1 MTVTDVRKD
10 PTALTMTVASE
21 WDAPIARV
29 WQLWADPRKLERW
42 WGPPT
47 YPATVVEHDLR
58 PGGKVSYF
66 MTSPEGEQHHGW
78 WKVVAVDEPHRLDL
92 EDGFADT
99 DGNPNDDD
107 ADDAVHRH
115 LRRAAERRHAHA
127 HRDAVPVAR
136 GDGPADRDGHGGGPR
151 RRHGPDRRHP
161 RGGLT
166 QGPPSGG
173 GGGSRTPV
181 FRVLSRGF
189 SERSQWRDLGSAPP
203 TGSLRRSQPR
213 CDVPPGHGARPGGK
227 PLLMTFRFRPS
238 GWAGRNALLISK
250 QRV

>member
-10 PTALTMTVASE
+10 PAALTMTVASE

-66 MTSPEGEQHHGW
+66 MTSPRGRAAPRMVEGRRRRG
-78 WKVVAVDEPHRLDL
+78 AAPPRLRRRLRRHR
-92 EDGFADT
+92 GQPQR
-99 DGNPNDDD
+99 GD

-115 LRRAAERRHAHA
+115 LCRAAEWRHAHA

-136 GDGPADRDGHGGGPR
+136 GDGPDDRDGHGGGPH

-161 RGGLT
+161 RHRLT
-166 QGPPSGG
+166 VPSG
-173 GGGSRTPV
+173 
-181 FRVLSRGF
+181 
-189 SERSQWRDLGSAPP
+189 
-203 TGSLRRSQPR
+203 
-213 CDVPPGHGARPGGK
+213 
-227 PLLMTFRFRPS
+227 
-238 GWAGRNALLISK
+238 NAVRHSV
-250 QRV
+250 RAYRH